1 MNQKE
6 FIEKHNTF
14 VKYVAKRTPINE
26 DVARGLFPICDMFD
40 IKKEEVVEDL
50 KINMGDW
57 CKLYRKYYVGG
68 GR

>member
-6 FIEKHNTF
+6 FIEKHNIF
-14 VKYVAKRTPINE
+14 VKYVAEHTSINE
-26 DVARGLFPICDMFD
+26 DGARGLFPVCDMFG

-57 CKLYRKYYVGG
+57 CKLYREYYAGE

>member
-14 VKYVAKRTPINE
+14 VEYVASHTKINE
-26 DVARGLFPICDMFD
+26 DGARGLFPICDMLG

-50 KINMGDW
+50 IINGGDW
-57 CKLYRKYYVGG
+57 TTLYREYSKGG